1 MAPKSKTPA
10 KESKEPSTS
19 EANTES
25 VREQSEGVT
34 TERVLIEVVCF
45 VGVTLLSATS
55 VSIFSVS
62 PLLPSWKRK
71 DAVSNAQLLVG
82 SVMAAYVAFR
92 TYFGFSFALLAYA
105 EKRVSWLAESPNRV
119 SVGRGIIT
127 AVAVAGLAILYSVF
141 PESKAAIYKLFADAL
156 GDLPDVLESSMKGE
170 IKRVQERLWKM
181 AGLFAGWF
189 LFFLCFELV
198 LRVFLHL
205 VRSTITAV
213 VGGKKVV
220 VVRKVKAAEV
230 SEEETAA
237 AESSKEE

>member
-1 MAPKSKTPA
+1 MAPKKTAAKDSKG
-10 KESKEPSTS
+10 ESH
-19 EANTES
+19 EAVSQANAEER
-25 VREQSEGVT
+25 VVLEQSEGVT

-45 VGVTLLSATS
+45 VGVTLLSAIS

-62 PLLPSWKRK
+62 PFLPSWKRK

-82 SVMAAYVAFR
+82 LVLAAYVAFR
-92 TYFGFSFALLAYA
+92 AYFGFSFALLAYA

-127 AVAVAGLAILYSVF
+127 AVAVIGLAILYSVF
-141 PESKAAIYKLFADAL
+141 PESKAAIYKLIVDAL

-198 LRVFLHL
+198 LRVFLHI
-205 VRSTITAV
+205 VRAIITAV

-220 VVRKVKAAEV
+220 VVRKVARA
-230 SEEETAA
+230 EEEEE
-237 AESSKEE
+237 ESSKQE